1 MSRQKKKTPF
11 PSWTTKTSNGIEKR
25 YIRIGNSLMLSKVY
39 QMLSNSAKVIYSYML
54 LESGSNREFEFT
66 ASIYLKLMSRD
77 TFFKARN
84 ELIEKGFI
92 EIKQNNAN
100 IRKANVYAF
109 SEAWKEKDKEER
121 G

>member
-11 PSWTTKTSNGIEKR
+11 PSWTTKTSNGIERR
-25 YIRIGNSLMLSKVY
+25 YIRVGNSLMYSKVY
-39 QMLSNSAKVIYSYML
+39 QKLSNSAKVIYSYML
-54 LESGSNREFEFT
+54 LESNGQRELEFS
-66 ASIYLKLMSRD
+66 ASSYEGFMSKN
-77 TFFKARN
+77 TFLKARN
-84 ELIEKGFI
+84 ELIEQGFI